1 MPRPMRPFKHFC
13 KPCDRCGSART
24 VPACTIDREACPTMG
39 EDCDCPQIE
48 CPTCEGQSTECT
60 CEAEYDAEGDRRYK
74 YERENG

>member
-1 MPRPMRPFKHFC
+1 
-13 KPCDRCGSART
+13 
-24 VPACTIDREACPTMG
+24 MG
-39 EDCDCPQIE
+39 EDCDCPLIE